1 MNLYTPFASIVKV
14 WFKNR
19 SGHTLFHRRPSLN
32 PGLTLT
38 KDSDSGQ
45 KGMSRKGFYAQTP
58 IDPMPISTKR
68 SPMPG
73 TCEGPELTLPALRT
87 RKVLPVPGSFSSE
100 RAEPDQETRKSGNR
114 RETIMPFA
122 FSSTF
127 PPDGI
132 LKRLF
137 LRDRSPLFWGFLGL
151 MLSLSGGA
159 DLGKALAAS
168 PSAQSPAPTS
178 APVSDDPAA
187 LQKRF
192 QKVILDSL
200 ARQRIP
206 YRDFAWLAPKA
217 VDNDI
222 LALPFSIIV
231 GAQKI
236 VLPVYIINHRYL
248 VTTPLLDITR
258 HYAVVPSIP
267 PPQPVSLFIPSSTF
281 QLDKFPSTGSGS
293 APHSVIMFGD
303 EQCSVCRRWNREV
316 QDKVTSDS
324 SIHFTYIPYP
334 QTTIHRNSLDAAIFE
349 MCVYEEKP
357 AAFWTIHNQLDQRV
371 DLKNIDKSGLKP
383 IFSGFMVQ
391 AGVPTPKVQ
400 ACIDQSRPLPDISRA
415 GDTLTSHIGVP
426 STPVFIVDGQVKSGY
441 LSYDDIKQI
450 FAQETPKTSQ
460 TKSN

>member
-1 MNLYTPFASIVKV
+1 
-14 WFKNR
+14 
-19 SGHTLFHRRPSLN
+19 
-32 PGLTLT
+32 
-38 KDSDSGQ
+38 
-45 KGMSRKGFYAQTP
+45 
-58 IDPMPISTKR
+58 
-68 SPMPG
+68 
-73 TCEGPELTLPALRT
+73 
-87 RKVLPVPGSFSSE
+87 
-100 RAEPDQETRKSGNR
+100 
-114 RETIMPFA
+114 MPFA
-122 FSSTF
+122 FLSSF
-127 PPDGI
+127 SWNGPLIP
-132 LKRLF
+132 LF
-137 LRDRSPLFWGFLGL
+137 RRNRSPLFGAFFGII
-151 MLSLSGGA
+151 LSLSGGMNS
-159 DLGKALAAS
+159 GHALAAT
-168 PSAQSPAPTS
+168 PQVASPATGNSPI
-178 APVSDDPAA
+178 SDDPAA

-281 QLDKFPSTGSGS
+281 MLDKFPSTGPVN
-293 APHSVIMFGD
+293 APHSLIMFGD
-303 EQCSVCRRWNREV
+303 EQCSTCRRWNREV

-324 SIHFTYIPYP
+324 SIRFTYIPYP
-334 QTTIHRNSLDAAIFE
+334 QTTVHRNSLDAAIFE

-357 AAFWTIHNQLDQRV
+357 MAFWTIHNQLDQRV
-371 DLKNIDKSGLKP
+371 DLKNIDKAGLKP

-391 AGVPTPKVQ
+391 AGLPTPKVQ

-450 FAQETPKTSQ
+450 FAQESPKTAR
-460 TKSN
+460 TKTN